1 MGKRG
6 ETPSL
11 LAMNTGTPEPH
22 TCGRATPCD
31 RCDEPVGTSQRCF
44 RIPKFS
50 SGYTHRPIFCVE
62 CTIAI
67 IEQTKIELLAVEL
80 EVRGKGPKH

>member
-1 MGKRG
+1 
-6 ETPSL
+6 
-11 LAMNTGTPEPH
+11 MNTGTPEPH
-22 TCGRATPCD
+22 TCGRSTPCD
-31 RCDEPVGTSQRCF
+31 RCEGPVGTNHRCF

-67 IEQTKIELLAVEL
+67 IEQTKLELTAVEL
-80 EVRGKGPKH
+80 EVRGKGPRL